1 MKFSIIGLGYFGSS
15 LVEELVSAGHEVIA
29 IDTDISHI
37 RQIEETA
44 TLAAQA
50 DGTDI
55 EALKQLDVDK
65 VDVAVVA
72 IGEGFEASLMITA
85 HCQSLGIGRVYT
97 RVINNV
103 HEHILGLMKVT
114 GTIQAERLAASN
126 FARHLVDRNVHRYLD
141 LDETHAIVE
150 MEAPEWTAGL
160 CISELDLRSQFSI
173 NIITI
178 KRLEPLPQEG
188 NDESANK
195 SFAIIGTPK
204 PNTIINRGDRLV
216 IFGKFEDI
224 KNLGSKDSVRKH

>member
-15 LVEELVSAGHEVIA
+15 LVEELVAAGHEVIA

-37 RQIEETA
+37 RQIEDTA

-160 CISELDLRSQFSI
+160 CISELDLRSEYSI

-178 KRLEPLPQEG
+178 KRLEPNG
-188 NDESANK
+188 DEESTPN
-195 SFAIIGTPK
+195 SFTITGTPT
-204 PNTIINRGDRLV
+204 PNTTINRGDRLV
-216 IFGKFEDI
+216 LFGKFEDI
-224 KNLGSKDSVRKH
+224 KNLGNRDSARKH